1 MVSLEGRVAIV
12 TGAGRGLG
20 RSHALALAQA
30 GAAVL
35 VNDLH
40 EGPAE
45 EVAAEIQA
53 AGGKSATHAGDVSDW
68 EGAEAL
74 VQAAQDRLGRL
85 DVLVNNAGI
94 LRDRTLKKL
103 SKKEWDQVLQVHL
116 TGTLACSRVAALA
129 FATQGDGGR
138 IINTTSISGMRG
150 QFGQSNYAAAKAG
163 IYALTRTHALEL
175 ARDKVTVN
183 AVAPIAK
190 TAMTADLDRVPEA
203 HRPELISPL
212 VVWLASEGAADTT
225 GRIFGAHGSHYFE
238 YHVLSSAGVDKAG
251 EAWTPEEVGERLNEI
266 SDLESS

>member
-12 TGAGRGLG
+12 TGAGRGIG
-20 RSHALALAQA
+20 RCHALALAGA

-40 EGPAE
+40 EDPAE

-53 AGGKSATHAGDVSDW
+53 AGGQSAVHAGDVSSW

-74 VQAAQDRLGRL
+74 VKAARDRLGRL
-85 DVLVNNAGI
+85 DILVNNAGI

-103 SKKEWDQVLQVHL
+103 SPQEWEQVLQVHL
-116 TGTLACSRVAALA
+116 TGTLACSRYAALA
-129 FATQGDGGR
+129 FAAQGDGGR
-138 IINTTSISGMRG
+138 IVNTTSISGMRG

-163 IYALTRTHALEL
+163 IYALTRTHAL
-175 ARDKVTVN
+175 
-183 AVAPIAK
+183 APIAK

-212 VVWLASEGAADTT
+212 VVWLASEDARAVT